1 VSLWRRFV
9 ASLDV
14 RAGLI
19 GATLMAAVVFWINA
33 EHGALGASTAAAKQW
48 VYTFF
53 MGAWIVQ
60 LCGWLAR
67 RPGGAVPVVGL
78 AVVLPT
84 LVTIG
89 ATFLVHSARGTPR
102 PVASTVPVAVISP
115 PSFLGWALRTRRA
128 ARAGRG
134 PWERLSKGEGA

>member
-1 VSLWRRFV
+1 MLWRRFLGT
-9 ASLDV
+9 LDV
-14 RAGLI
+14 RAGLV
-19 GATLMAAVVFWINA
+19 GATLMATLVAWINL

-60 LCGWLAR
+60 LCAWIAR
-67 RPGGAVPVVGL
+67 RAGAAALVVGL
-78 AVVLPT
+78 AVLLPT

-89 ATFLVHSARGTPR
+89 ATFAVHSARGTPR
-102 PVASTVPVAVISP
+102 PVASTLPVALISP

-128 ARAGRG
+128 AR
-134 PWERLSKGEGA
+134 EGANPWDRLGPRGGP